1 MFLILS
7 THVIGSQV
15 IKISWQYFVVK
26 CRTSKRRRRQ
36 TCHGGEPTQ
45 LRASAS
51 SLPSPHGWPAAFHE
65 VSTWNNRVF
74 LETQHFAHLEP
85 LLDRLEPRKYGR
97 SLAPSCAVKEILK
110 EEVIPAIR
118 MRRRDYYAESAGVHS
133 M

>member
-1 MFLILS
+1 MAIFR
-7 THVIGSQV
+7 SQ
-15 IKISWQYFVVK
+15 KSYLK
-26 CRTSKRRRRQ
+26 TSSSSDMSRRR
-36 TCHGGEPTQ
+36 
-45 LRASAS
+45 ANSAS
-51 SLPSPHGWPAAFHE
+51 SLCIVLALAARVAYIIMNEAAFHI

-97 SLAPSCAVKEILK
+97 SLAPSCAVKKIFK
-110 EEVIPAIR
+110 EEVIPATR